1 MKFICVG
8 RNYAAH
14 AQELGNAVPAEPL
27 LFIKPDT
34 ARLWGEVFHLPAF
47 AKEIHFECEL
57 VVQVKAP
64 LKNASIEQAAE
75 ALHAV
80 SLGLDFTARDVQDE
94 LKAQGLPWEK
104 AKAFDGSAL
113 VSTEALPAKADE
125 HFNFSLH
132 VNGKQ
137 RQSGDSRLMLT
148 PIPALLAYAS
158 RYFTILPEDYVFTG
172 TPAGVGALHV
182 GDVLEGFLGSQRFFK
197 VEVAA

>member
-14 AQELGNAVPAEPL
+14 AQELGNTLPAEPL

-34 ARLWGEVFHLPAF
+34 ARLRGDVFQLPGF
-47 AKEIHFECEL
+47 ASQIHFECEL
-57 VVQVKAP
+57 VVQVNAP
-64 LKNASIEQAAE
+64 LKNASLEEASN
-75 ALHAV
+75 ALHSV
-80 SLGLDFTARDVQDE
+80 SLGLDFTARDLQDE

-113 VSTEALPAKADE
+113 VSTAALPAKAGE

-132 VNGKQ
+132 VNGAQ

-172 TPAGVGALHV
+172 TPAGVGALQM
-182 GDVLEGFLGSQRFFK
+182 GDVLEGFLGGQLFFR
-197 VEVAA
+197 VQVAA